1 LSAAI
6 VCAIASVACDRG
18 GARTLTRAP
27 QRGED
32 LPRRALD
39 ALMGMRIAALP
50 RRKRICA
57 VDEAPEIGR

>member
-6 VCAIASVACDRG
+6 VCAIASVACDR
-18 GARTLTRAP
+18 
-27 QRGED
+27 
-32 LPRRALD
+32 
-39 ALMGMRIAALP
+39 MGMRIAALP